1 MIHGLAIA
9 NLINN
14 RNRKC
19 RWILKILIIQNK
31 HKTINLNHK
40 NKYQVKEQNN
50 NKLIANKQMA
60 KRNSKTVNINNK
72 YKRQSIR
79 NRVENIQQ
87 INSCFN
93 NTKQAK
99 FKKKKD

>member
-1 MIHGLAIA
+1 
-9 NLINN
+9 
-14 RNRKC
+14 
-19 RWILKILIIQNK
+19 
-31 HKTINLNHK
+31 
-40 NKYQVKEQNN
+40 
-50 NKLIANKQMA
+50 MA

>member
-1 MIHGLAIA
+1 M
-9 NLINN
+9 
-14 RNRKC
+14 
-19 RWILKILIIQNK
+19 QNK
-31 HKTINLNHK
+31 HKKMNLNYK

>member
-1 MIHGLAIA
+1 M
-9 NLINN
+9 
-14 RNRKC
+14 
-19 RWILKILIIQNK
+19 QNK
-31 HKTINLNHK
+31 HK
-40 NKYQVKEQNN
+40 KEQNN

>member
-1 MIHGLAIA
+1 MIHGLVIA

-14 RNRKC
+14 RNRKYKQ
-19 RWILKILIIQNK
+19 ILKILIIQNK
-31 HKTINLNHK
+31 HKKMNINHK